1 MRPAN
6 DTGNTSAGAGTST
19 DVPESAM
26 LGLFAAALI
35 PLALRR
41 GATRK
46 AVWTSGPI
54 LTFASLWGKRRSKCQ
69 IVQDH

>member
-1 MRPAN
+1 
-6 DTGNTSAGAGTST
+6 
-19 DVPESAM
+19 M

-69 IVQDH
+69 TLKDH